1 MKGFIRKAALG
12 LALNHLV
19 WIPVFSK
26 QCDSRVWLVQKVCLV
41 NGYQSE
47 TAVFII
53 AKVLTESYPVS
64 YSV

>member
-19 WIPVFSK
+19 WIPVLNK
-26 QCDSRVWLVQKVCLV
+26 QCDSREWLVQKVCLV

-47 TAVFII
+47 TAFFTI
-53 AKVLTESYPVS
+53 AKVMTESYPEFS
-64 YSV
+64 SV